1 MFKYKKT
8 IGGHVSA
15 PELERCKAKTTIP
28 AGAALVLSGGEVGLC
43 GATAVPT
50 HISESSGAA
59 GEMIACYAVMPGM
72 IFEVPVT
79 AAPAA
84 EGSKVTIDGSALKV
98 TATTTSGDAIVVDK
112 NGATKAGDK
121 IYVKFS

>member
-15 PELERCKAKTTIP
+15 PEFEKYEAVATIP
-28 AGAALVLSGGEVGLC
+28 AGAALTLSGGSLSLC
-43 GATAVPT
+43 TTSVPT
-50 HISESSGAA
+50 HISEGSGAT
-59 GEMIACYAVMPGM
+59 GDMIACYAVMPGM

-79 AAPAA
+79 AIPVPVV
-84 EGSKVTIDGSALKV
+84 GSKVTIDASALKV
-98 TATTTSGDAIVVDK
+98 TTTTTNGVAIVVDQK
-112 NGATKAGDK
+112 GATKAGDK